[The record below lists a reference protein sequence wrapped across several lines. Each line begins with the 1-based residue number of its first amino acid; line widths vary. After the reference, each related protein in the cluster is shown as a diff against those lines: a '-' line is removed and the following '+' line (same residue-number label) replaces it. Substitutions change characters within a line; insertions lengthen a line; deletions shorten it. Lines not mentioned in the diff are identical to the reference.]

1 MKQKTL
7 IQLFLFFSL
16 FFSNKLFACLNVS
29 YTTTQVG
36 NTVTFA
42 ASVPVGYVIN
52 TYYWT
57 FGDGNNSTSPNPTH
71 TYANGGGYNAC
82 MVISGIDNNN
92 NIFQCSY
99 CDSLYIPNN
108 VTCNASYTFTTTG
121 NTANFNSTATG
132 PGVITNYAWN
142 FGDGNQSNLQNPS
155 HTYANSGTYNVCH
168 TIYGIDNGIT
178 YTCNWCDSVTVNVNN
193 QPCNASFIYTI
204 SGNLVAFTNTAT
216 GPGAITN
223 YAWNFGDGNQSN
235 LANPTHTYATTG
247 WYYVC
252 LTIYGI
258 DNGITYTCNWCDS
271 IYVQVPGGNPCN
283 GVNYTST
290 QVGNQVS
297 FSPSLP
303 VGYVVNTNYW
313 TFGDGGTSN
322 VANPTHTYANNGSY
336 TACMVVSGTTPNNG
350 FFQCTWCD
358 SILIGMN
365 VPCNASFISTTSGN
379 TVAFTNTATGPGM
392 ITGYAWTFGD
402 GGTSTAPNPTHTY
415 ANNGSYNVCL
425 TITGIDN
432 NITYTCT
439 WCDSVTVGNNINPCN
454 NITYTTTQVGN
465 AVTFAMN
472 APVGYNFS
480 SYAWTFGDGGTSNV
494 ANPTHTYATAGWYYA
509 CVTVSGYVSG
519 VNLQFTCTYCDSI
532 FIPNNAP
539 CNASFTSTTSGNT
552 VAFTNTATGPGMI
565 TGYAWTFGDGGTS
578 TAPNPTHTYANN
590 GTYNVCLTITGIDN
604 NITYT
609 CTWCDSVTVGNNINP
624 CNNISYMTTQIGNAV
639 TFNAVVPVG
648 FVPTTYYWTFG
659 DGGTSNV
666 AIPTHTYLNNGWY
679 NACLVISGIYN
690 NTMITCTW
698 CDSLYVGNNIQ
709 PCAATFT
716 TSISGNTATFTNT
729 ATGPGMITGYA
740 WTFGDGGTSTSP
752 NPSHTYANSGWY
764 NVCLTITGIDNGA
777 TYSCTWCDSI
787 NIQMGG
793 NPCNGV
799 YFTPSQTGNIFT
811 FAAVTPPGY
820 TINTYYWTFG
830 DGGTS
835 NIANPTHTYANNGW
849 YNVCMVISGVANNTP
864 FQCSICDSVYV
875 IASGLQDVNYNNVLH
890 VYPNPA
896 NNFIQIDIPSK
907 EHYVLKLYDVAGK
920 LLDERKIIEATD
932 QYTYTTDRLSKGMYF
947 IQLTGDTKKYQT
959 NFIKQ

>member
-108 VTCNASYTFTTTG
+108 VPCNASYTFTTTG

-303 VGYVVNTNYW
+303 VGYVVNTYYW

-379 TVAFTNTATGPGM
+379 TVTLTNTATGPGM

-454 NITYTTTQVGN
+454 NI
-465 AVTFAMN
+465 
-472 APVGYNFS
+472 
-480 SYAWTFGDGGTSNV
+480 
-494 ANPTHTYATAGWYYA
+494 
-509 CVTVSGYVSG
+509 
-519 VNLQFTCTYCDSI
+519 
-532 FIPNNAP
+532 
-539 CNASFTSTTSGNT
+539 
-552 VAFTNTATGPGMI
+552 
-565 TGYAWTFGDGGTS
+565 
-578 TAPNPTHTYANN
+578 
-590 GTYNVCLTITGIDN
+590 
-604 NITYT
+604 
-609 CTWCDSVTVGNNINP
+609 
-624 CNNISYMTTQIGNAV
+624 SYMTTQIGNAV
-639 TFNAVVPVG
+639 TFNALVPVG

-752 NPSHTYANSGWY
+752 NPSHTYANNGWY

-835 NIANPTHTYANNGW
+835 NVANPTHTYANNGW

-875 IASGLQDVNYNNVLH
+875 IASGLQDVNNNNVLH